1 MYESIKRISEDTF
14 RVLDSTIAILC
25 REMEGRS
32 LENIIALAEILRD
45 LAVARAI
52 LTKIIT

>member
-1 MYESIKRISEDTF
+1 MKRISEDTF